1 MLFQDRDRQITKRI
15 KQLNRLIETLTNR
28 LVTCPLDDFAAV
40 QTELFK
46 AQNELK
52 GLQK

>member
-1 MLFQDRDRQITKRI
+1 MTSRQITKRI

-28 LVTCPLDDFAAV
+28 LVTCHLDDFAAV